1 MRTVDVV
8 LFVLA
13 SPVLLVRTVYRVVRR
28 VVYWRMQYVVRVKC
42 RSCSRMISLVGLWRC
57 SCGFTYRGHVLRR
70 CPVCQM
76 LPRMVRC
83 FECGATEKL
92 PVP

>member
-13 SPVLLVRTVYRVVRR
+13 SPVLLMRTVYRVVRR
-28 VVYWRMQYVVRVKC
+28 VVFWRMQYVVGVQC
-42 RSCSRMISLVGLWRC
+42 RSCGQMISLVGIWRC

-70 CPVCQM
+70 CPVCRM
-76 LPRMVRC
+76 LPRMARC